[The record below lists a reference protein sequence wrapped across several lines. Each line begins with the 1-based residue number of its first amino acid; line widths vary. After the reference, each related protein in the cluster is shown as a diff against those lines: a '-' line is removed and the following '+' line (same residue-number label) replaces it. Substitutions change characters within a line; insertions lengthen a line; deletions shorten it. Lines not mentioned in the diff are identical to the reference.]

1 MYRKA
6 SYNRISNMVFRSRIS
21 SLLLSMFA
29 TLAAIYVAGRLWQD
43 SQNRVYLIKEL
54 DRITG
59 QGQSAISVDDTLK
72 IISCREQHKKLSALE
87 MELAA
92 AKQEGFNS
100 KNLEDIDGSV
110 SKRRP
115 LVVIGI
121 LTTFGR
127 KNNRDAI
134 RKAWMGTG
142 ATLKKMENEK
152 GIISRFVIGRS
163 GNRGDSLDRGIDN
176 ENGLTNDFMILD
188 QVEAPKEVPAK
199 AKLFFAHA
207 ADKWDAEFYA
217 KVNDDVYV
225 NIDTLGATL
234 ASHLDKPRIY
244 MGCMKSG
251 EVFSELSHKW
261 YEPEW
266 WKFGDKKSYFRYA
279 SGEMYVISR
288 ALAKFVSI
296 NRSILRTYA
305 HDDVSIGSWFIGLDV
320 QHLDEGKFCCSTWST
335 GAICSG
341 V

>member
-142 ATLKKMENEK
+142 RVLS
-152 GIISRFVIGRS
+152 IFLFFVWWDFV
-163 GNRGDSLDRGIDN
+163 RGDSYA
-176 ENGLTNDFMILD
+176 IL
-188 QVEAPKEVPAK
+188 
-199 AKLFFAHA
+199 
-207 ADKWDAEFYA
+207 
-217 KVNDDVYV
+217 
-225 NIDTLGATL
+225 
-234 ASHLDKPRIY
+234 
-244 MGCMKSG
+244 
-251 EVFSELSHKW
+251 
-261 YEPEW
+261 
-266 WKFGDKKSYFRYA
+266 
-279 SGEMYVISR
+279 
-288 ALAKFVSI
+288 
-296 NRSILRTYA
+296 
-305 HDDVSIGSWFIGLDV
+305 
-320 QHLDEGKFCCSTWST
+320 
-335 GAICSG
+335 
-341 V
+341 